1 MNNDL
6 EYMREIY
13 RFLPPGVDPGLDF
26 TPLIFCDS
34 YEKFRSEVWFYEEI
48 LEYDIIKQED
58 DKCLL
63 WNGEEYVIILYA
75 HLKVKEA
82 SGKEP
87 VESRG
92 KVIFSCRTDDIDGF
106 YNRCKE
112 HNIRVIEDNRQTDRR
127 ILILCPRCR
136 YYEVIER

>member
-13 RFLPPGVDPGLDF
+13 RFLPPGVDSGLDF

-48 LEYDIIKQED
+48 LGYDIIKQED

-92 KVIFSCRTDDIDGF
+92 LRETSHIPGTLSEMAGNKW
-106 YNRCKE
+106 
-112 HNIRVIEDNRQTDRR
+112 RR
-127 ILILCPRCR
+127 PKRIKQ
-136 YYEVIER
+136 